1 MKKLSCALLSILL
14 VLFVAACGGGAT
26 ESEKEVGEITK
37 KDVALEDLKQ
47 GDSVSIIGQ
56 KANSTLVNGNTI
68 WVQVQQEDKSFVI
81 YHCQLKDEY
90 TDKAESIQMLTVV
103 KIKGLFLS
111 FMDMQA
117 ENTSPLVTLYDCE
130 LID

>member
-1 MKKLSCALLSILL
+1 MKKLLCTLLSILL

-26 ESEKEVGEITK
+26 EGKKEEEITQK
-37 KDVALEDLKQ
+37 SVALEDLKQ
-47 GDSVSIIGQ
+47 GDAVSIIGQ

-90 TDKAESIQMLTVV
+90 LDKAESIQMLTVV

-111 FMDMQA
+111 FMDMEM
-117 ENTSPLVTLYDCE
+117 ENTSPVVTLYDCE

>member
-1 MKKLSCALLSILL
+1 MKKLLCTLLAILV
-14 VLFVAACGGGAT
+14 VLFMAAGGGGTA
-26 ESEKEVGEITK
+26 EGKKEEDEITK

-90 TDKAESIQMLTVV
+90 IDKAESIQMLTAV

-111 FMDMQA
+111 FMDMEM

>member
-1 MKKLSCALLSILL
+1 MKKLLCTLLAILL
-14 VLFVAACGGGAT
+14 VLFMAACGGGTA
-26 ESEKEVGEITK
+26 EGKKEEDEITK

-47 GDSVSIIGQ
+47 GDAVSIIGQ

-90 TDKAESIQMLTVV
+90 IDKAESIQMLTAV

-111 FMDMQA
+111 FMDMEM

>member
-1 MKKLSCALLSILL
+1 MKKLLCTLLAILL
-14 VLFVAACGGGAT
+14 VLFMAACGGGTA
-26 ESEKEVGEITK
+26 EGKKEEDEITK

-90 TDKAESIQMLTVV
+90 IDKAESIQMLTAV

-111 FMDMQA
+111 FMDMEM
-117 ENTSPLVTLYDCE
+117 ENTSPLVKLYDCE

>member
-1 MKKLSCALLSILL
+1 MKKLLCTLLSILL
-14 VLFVAACGGGAT
+14 VLLMAACGGGTA
-26 ESEKEVGEITK
+26 EGKKEEDEITK
-37 KDVALEDLKQ
+37 KEVVLEDLKQ
-47 GDSVSIIGQ
+47 GDVVSIIGQ

-68 WVQVQQEDKSFVI
+68 WVQVQREDKSFVI
-81 YHCQLKDEY
+81 YHCQLKDEC
-90 TDKAESIQMLTVV
+90 TDEAESIQMLAVV

-111 FMDMQA
+111 FMDMEM

>member
-1 MKKLSCALLSILL
+1 MKKLLCTLLSILL
-14 VLFVAACGGGAT
+14 VLLMAACGGGTA
-26 ESEKEVGEITK
+26 EGKKEEDEITK
-37 KDVALEDLKQ
+37 KEVVLEDLKQ
-47 GDSVSIIGQ
+47 GDVVSIIGQ

-68 WVQVQQEDKSFVI
+68 WVQVQREDKSFVI

-90 TDKAESIQMLTVV
+90 TDEAESIQMLAVV

-111 FMDMQA
+111 FMDMEM